1 MLRYQCLSTIA
12 REVIMPFQM
21 GTRRDVLMPHK
32 GSAGV
37 AGGNTSLLL
46 DAGSLLCPIHEAAA
60 LSPRLWAQKGCT
72 GLSAK
77 SQELPC
83 PRVLGHRDPAPLT
96 AIFISGMG
104 VLLRLC
110 SQASAPGAIKR
121 TSSDLCA
128 KAAAVNSLSWGFV
141 SLSPVCATAACIPL
155 WFGKPFAS

>member
-1 MLRYQCLSTIA
+1 MFKHNSKRSHNAISNGNPKRCPNATQRVS
-12 REVIMPFQM
+12 
-21 GTRRDVLMPHK
+21 RRCWRKH
-32 GSAGV
+32 
-37 AGGNTSLLL
+37 TSLLL

-83 PRVLGHRDPAPLT
+83 PRVLDHRDPAPLT